1 MRRTAIVFL
10 LTASALWALDKGD
23 GFSVRPAEEY
33 PNHQTQE
40 KITVAAVPYTTQA
53 DQKAAFDKAR
63 PYDYGILPILLVI
76 KNDTGKVVSVDLETQ
91 FVTKDD
97 QHVDPTPAKDV
108 QVFEGIQKVP
118 GARTPNPIGIPLPR
132 RNKNGPLNVAEIYD
146 RSWGIKLIPPGEQVY
161 GFIYFQA
168 KDLSGASLYLSGLR
182 DAATKQAYF
191 YFEIPL
197 DKK

>member
-1 MRRTAIVFL
+1 MRRTAIVLL

-23 GFSVRPAEEY
+23 GFAVRPAEEY
-33 PNHQTQE
+33 PNHQTLE

-63 PYDYGILPILLVI
+63 PYDYGILPILVVI
-76 KNDTGKVVSVDLETQ
+76 KNDTGKVLSVELETQ
-91 FVTKDD
+91 FVTKED

-108 QVFEGIQKVP
+108 QVFQGIQKVP
-118 GARTPNPIGIPLPR
+118 GPQGPNPLGIPLPR
-132 RNKNGPLNVAEIYD
+132 RNKNGPLNVEEID
-146 RSWGIKLIPPGEQVY
+146 GRSWSIKLIPPGEQAY
-161 GFIYFQA
+161 GFVYFQA
-168 KDLSGASLYLSGLR
+168 QDLRGSELYLSGLR

-197 DKK
+197 D